1 MTGELIPFPS
11 PLNSASPEEAR
22 ACAQAFLDADFE
34 IEAVASSD
42 YRFDQPETLLALC
55 QLIES
60 RMDGSPA
67 EMAKGAVTAYDLLK
81 SRTGRDNAFL
91 FDEREYYLG
100 ELALLAG
107 TAMRVLFRVEEA
119 RGWFDRAQAW
129 FLSTANVGGDIAR
142 VSYQRLALSLEQRQ
156 LQDVLHLAAPLRD
169 AFVRTG
175 AREMGLKCSYL
186 EALTLR
192 ELGRSDEAVT
202 GFEAIL
208 DEAREI
214 KSSKMLGLAL
224 VCLVQLRSESGQA
237 DLAAKLI
244 AEAEPI
250 LQSSNNR
257 VALGKLY
264 WGVGVLMRSQNR
276 PTDAIQAFRAAQEEF
291 ARISMPADGAALHLV
306 IADLLLETGQERQ
319 AEWEIRAALPIIDEL
334 KMVPE
339 GFAAM
344 SLLRE
349 SLRRRSIDRGALR
362 KLHGY
367 FEDAVS

>member
-1 MTGELIPFPS
+1 MTGELIPFPA

-22 ACAQAFLDADFE
+22 ASAEGFLESDFE
-34 IEAVASSD
+34 SIPVGSSEF
-42 YRFDQPETLLALC
+42 RFDQPETLLALC

-60 RMDGSPA
+60 RLDGSPA
-67 EMAKGAVTAYDLLK
+67 LMARAAVTAYDLLK
-81 SRTGRDNAFL
+81 ARTGSDNAFL

-107 TAMRVLFRVEEA
+107 TALRVLFKVDEA
-119 RGWFDRAQAW
+119 RTWFDRAQAW
-129 FLSTANVGGDIAR
+129 FLSTANLGGDIAR
-142 VSYQRLALSLEQRQ
+142 VSYQRLALSLELRQ
-156 LQDVLHLAAPLRD
+156 LPDVLHLARPLRD
-169 AFVRTG
+169 AFLRTG
-175 AREMGLKCSYL
+175 AKEMALKCSYL
-186 EALTLR
+186 EALALR
-192 ELGRSDEAVT
+192 ELGRSDEALAE
-202 GFEAIL
+202 FEAICG
-208 DEAREI
+208 EARDL
-214 KSSKMLGLAL
+214 KSPKMLGSAL
-224 VCLVQLRSESGQA
+224 VCLVQLRSESGHA
-237 DLAAKLI
+237 DLAAKLV

-250 LQSSNNR
+250 LRSANNR

-264 WGVGVLMRSQNR
+264 WGVGVLMRSQSR
-276 PTDAIQAFRAAQEEF
+276 PADAIQAFRAAQQEF
-291 ARISMPADGAALHLV
+291 AQIELPADGAALHLV

-367 FEDAVS
+367 FEDIGS